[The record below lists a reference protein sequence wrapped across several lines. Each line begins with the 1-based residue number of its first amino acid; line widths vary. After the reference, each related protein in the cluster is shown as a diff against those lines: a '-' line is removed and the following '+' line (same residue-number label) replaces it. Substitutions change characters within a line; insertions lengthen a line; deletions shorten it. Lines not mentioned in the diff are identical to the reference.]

1 MAPPPPA
8 TMPLPQR
15 LATVAQTLQ
24 FAWFVGHLTLILSVV
39 RYSLSWIRMNY
50 YGRMAQF
57 SYRLAFIAAMVTY
70 GIVVYK
76 TLRARAKAGMKFS
89 PQVAFSLIADENVQY
104 FLLAFVWLLAPQ
116 YPIALLPYSVYSIFH
131 FATYTRSTVIPT
143 IIPPTQAAPAAGAS
157 PSAKPQYTT
166 HPIADAI
173 GSFVKE
179 YYDTSMSVVSSL
191 EIALWG
197 RLFLSAILFQR
208 RSWILLVIYTAFLR
222 ARVNNSTH
230 VQGSFAR
237 LEARVDNLVGAQGT
251 PPAARQVWD
260 GIKGGAR
267 AFHSATDLNKYAN
280 GAAVP
285 KKTS

>member
-1 MAPPPPA
+1 
-8 TMPLPQR
+8 
-15 LATVAQTLQ
+15 
-24 FAWFVGHLTLILSVV
+24 
-39 RYSLSWIRMNY
+39 MNY
-50 YGRMAQF
+50 YTRMAQF
-57 SYRLAFIAAMVTY
+57 SYRLAFVAAMLTY

-89 PQVAFSLIADENVQY
+89 PQVAISLIGDENVQY
-104 FLLAFVWLLAPQ
+104 FRALSPDMRRCKPVMASPLLAHAANSSFSRTVLAFVWLLAPQ

-157 PSAKPQYTT
+157 PSAKPQYNT

-179 YYDTSMSVVSSL
+179 YYDTSMSVVSGL

-197 RLFLSAILFQR
+197 RLLLSAILFQR
-208 RSWILLVIYTAFLR
+208 RSWILLAIYTAFLR

-251 PPAARQVWD
+251 PPAARQIWD
-260 GIKGGAR
+260 AVKGSAR
-267 AFHSATDLNKYAN
+267 TFHSATDLSKYAN

>member
-1 MAPPPPA
+1 
-8 TMPLPQR
+8 MPLPQR

-24 FAWFVGHLTLILSVV
+24 FAWFVGHLTLILSVL

-50 YGRMAQF
+50 YTRMAQF
-57 SYRLAFIAAMVTY
+57 SYRLAFVAAMLTY

-89 PQVAFSLIADENVQY
+89 PQVAITLIADENVQY

-116 YPIALLPYSVYSIFH
+116 YPIALLPYSVYSVFH

-143 IIPPTQAAPAAGAS
+143 IIPPTQTAPATGAS
-157 PSAKPQYTT
+157 PSAKPQYNT

-179 YYDTSMSVVSSL
+179 YYDTSMSVVSGL

-197 RLFLSAILFQR
+197 RLLLSAILFQR

-260 GIKGGAR
+260 GVKGGAR
-267 AFHSATDLNKYAN
+267 AFHSATDLSKYAN

>member
-1 MAPPPPA
+1 M
-8 TMPLPQR
+8 
-15 LATVAQTLQ
+15 
-24 FAWFVGHLTLILSVV
+24 
-39 RYSLSWIRMNY
+39 
-50 YGRMAQF
+50 
-57 SYRLAFIAAMVTY
+57 
-70 GIVVYK
+70 
-76 TLRARAKAGMKFS
+76 
-89 PQVAFSLIADENVQY
+89 
-104 FLLAFVWLLAPQ
+104 
-116 YPIALLPYSVYSIFH
+116 LPYSVYSIFH

-143 IIPPTQAAPAAGAS
+143 ISPPTQAAPAAGAS
-157 PSAKPQYTT
+157 PGAKPQLNT

-179 YYDTSMSVVSSL
+179 YYDASMSIVSGL

-197 RLFLSAILFQR
+197 RLLLSAILFQR
-208 RSWILLVIYTAFLR
+208 RSWVLLAIYTAFLR

-251 PPAARQVWD
+251 PPAARQIWD

-267 AFHSATDLNKYAN
+267 TFHSATDLNKYAN